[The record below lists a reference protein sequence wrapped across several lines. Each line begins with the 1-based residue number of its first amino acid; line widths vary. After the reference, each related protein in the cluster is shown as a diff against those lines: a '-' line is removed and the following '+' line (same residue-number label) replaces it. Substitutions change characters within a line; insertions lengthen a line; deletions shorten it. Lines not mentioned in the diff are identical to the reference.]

1 MLGIELLTASVVF
14 GFGGAITMSYQY
26 LSSLTENPIAAR
38 VKIKIHPGLYNGY
51 IFIFKQTRQFF
62 INLKKGE

>member
-14 GFGGAITMSYQY
+14 GFGGAVTMSYQY

-38 VKIKIHPGLYNGY
+38 VKLYSDN
-51 IFIFKQTRQFF
+51 
-62 INLKKGE
+62 